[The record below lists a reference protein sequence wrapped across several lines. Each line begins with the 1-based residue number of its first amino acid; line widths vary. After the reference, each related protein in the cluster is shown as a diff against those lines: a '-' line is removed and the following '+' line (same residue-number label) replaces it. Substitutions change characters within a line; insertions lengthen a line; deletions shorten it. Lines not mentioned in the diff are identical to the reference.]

1 MSEYVGKEYLKRKLE
16 NKRIRVNARYK
27 YYEMKNKARDLNITM
42 PERLTSY
49 NAVLGWCG
57 KAVDSM
63 ADRTVFR
70 EFDNDALGVNEIFE
84 VNNGD
89 ILFGDAI
96 LSSLIAS
103 CSFVYVSPSEDGYP
117 RLQVID
123 GGNATGIIDPI
134 TRLLKEGYAVLE
146 RNEHGE
152 TILDA
157 YFTAESTVFH
167 KQGKKEDMIV
177 KNDAGYPLLVPIIYK
192 PDAKRPFGH
201 SRISRACM
209 SIQQSALRTIKRS
222 EVSAEFYS
230 FPQKY
235 VLGLSEEAEQMST
248 WKATIS
254 SFLRFDK
261 DEDGDSP
268 IVGQFT
274 QQSMSPYVDQLR
286 MFAALF
292 AGETGLTL
300 DDLGFA
306 SENPSS
312 SEAIKA
318 GHEDLRLAVRKAQK
332 CFGVGFKNVGLVC
345 ASLRDGFR
353 YEREVLKD
361 EKPVW
366 EPIFEPDMSTLS
378 TIGDGALKINQ
389 AIPGYF
395 TKDNMRDLTGID
407 AGGEV

>member
-1 MSEYVGKEYLKRKLE
+1 MSEYVGKEYLKRKL
-16 NKRIRVNARYK
+16 NDKRSRVNTRYA
-27 YYEMKNKARDLNITM
+27 YYEMKNHVQDFNSII
-42 PERLTSY
+42 PERFKHLS
-49 NAVLGWCG
+49 AVLGWSA

-63 ADRTVFR
+63 ADRAVFR
-70 EFDNDALGVNEIFE
+70 NFENDALNINEVFE
-84 VNNGD
+84 LNNGD
-89 ILFGDAI
+89 IFFGDAI
-96 LSSLIAS
+96 LSALIAS
-103 CSFVYVSPSEDGYP
+103 CSFVYISPDEDGFP

-123 GGNATGIIDPI
+123 GANATGVIDPI

-146 RNEHGE
+146 RDTNGHVVR
-152 TILDA
+152 DA
-157 YFTAESTVFH
+157 YFTRENTVYH
-167 KQGKKEDMIV
+167 ENGEDIV
-177 KNDAGYPLLVPIIYK
+177 VPNTCGYVLLVPIVYR

-209 SIQQSALRTIKRS
+209 SIQQGALRTMKRS

-235 VLGLSEEAEQMST
+235 VLGLDENAEQMDT
-248 WKATIS
+248 YKATMS

-268 IVGQFT
+268 TVGQFS
-274 QQSMSPYVDQLR
+274 QQSMSPYVEQLR
-286 MFAALF
+286 MYASLF

-300 DDLGFA
+300 DDLGFVA
-306 SENPSS
+306 DNPSS

-318 GHEDLRLAVRKAQK
+318 GHENLRLAVRKAQK
-332 CFGVGFKNVGLVC
+332 CFGVGFKNVGLVSV
-345 ASLRDGFR
+345 ALRDGFQYDR
-353 YEREVLKD
+353 TVLRD
-361 EKPVW
+361 EKAIW

-395 TKDNMRDLTGID
+395 DKDNLRELTGID
-407 AGGEV
+407 AGGN